1 MSAEPEAPA
10 DDISAARRRPA
21 GGLLR
26 GRNFGL
32 FWAGESVSGFGSAIT
47 TVALPLV
54 AVSTLHASTGMV
66 AMLTAA
72 NWLPWLLIGLPAGT
86 WVDRWPR
93 RRTMLAAD
101 LVSAAVLVAIPIAAR
116 TAVLTIA
123 ALLAA
128 ALVAGTSGMFF
139 NLAFN
144 GYLPHLL
151 TSSSDRL
158 EGNSKLQTS
167 ASAAQVAGPGLGG
180 LLAQVA
186 GAVCGLLIDAV
197 TFLVSAACLLSV
209 RTGPEPRPGRADR
222 PGMVRQIAEGLEV
235 FRQGGFLLPMLAVA
249 TMINCGMLSVWAL
262 RVVFLVRTDGAAPG
276 TAGALIS
283 LSSLGGIL
291 GAALASRT
299 VSRFGSARTY
309 LAVNIAAAP
318 FMLLLP
324 ASGPGW
330 RLTLF
335 AAGSFAV
342 MASATMSGVI
352 TVTFRGNYIPGH
364 LLGRVT
370 AATGFVVAG
379 TVPLGAAAAGA
390 LATAFGIRTA
400 MWALAILFAV
410 TPFPLLATSLRTMRD
425 FPTHPPE
432 RLVGM
437 VPSAPALP
445 GACPRREVPSAC
457 EQAASGTAT
466 PLG

>member
-1 MSAEPEAPA
+1 MSAGPEAAAEPKPA
-10 DDISAARRRPA
+10 AKRRPV

-26 GRNFGL
+26 TRNFGL
-32 FWAGESVSGFGSAIT
+32 FWVGESVSAFGSAIT

-66 AMLTAA
+66 ALLTAA
-72 NWLPWLLIGLPAGT
+72 NWLPWLLFGLPAGT

-93 RRTMLAAD
+93 RRTMLTAD
-101 LVSAAVLVAIPIAAR
+101 LVSAAVLVAVPIAAW
-116 TAVLTIA
+116 TGALTIA

-128 ALVAGTSGMFF
+128 ALVCGTSSMFF

-151 TSSSDRL
+151 TSSRDRL
-158 EGNSKLQTS
+158 EGNGKLQTS
-167 ASAAQVAGPGLGG
+167 ASVTQVAGPGLGG

-186 GAVCGLLIDAV
+186 GAVCGLLVDAI
-197 TFLVSAACLLSV
+197 TFVVSAACLLSL
-209 RTGPEPRPGRADR
+209 RPGPEPRSVRADR
-222 PGMVRQIAEGLEV
+222 PGMFRQIAEGFAV

-249 TMINCGMLSVWAL
+249 TMINCGMLSIWAL
-262 RVVFLVRTDGAAPG
+262 RIVFLVRTDGASPG

-299 VSRFGSARTY
+299 VSRFGTARTY
-309 LAVNIAAAP
+309 LVANVATAP

-330 RLTLF
+330 WLVLF
-335 AAGSFAV
+335 TAGSFVV

-352 TVTFRGNYIPGH
+352 TVTFRGNYIPAH

-390 LATAFGIRTA
+390 LATALGIRTA

-410 TPFPLLATSLRTMRD
+410 TPLPLLATSLRYMRD
-425 FPTHPPE
+425 FPAHP
-432 RLVGM
+432 R
-437 VPSAPALP
+437 S
-445 GACPRREVPSAC
+445 
-457 EQAASGTAT
+457 
-466 PLG
+466 

>member
-1 MSAEPEAPA
+1 MSAGPEAAAEPMP
-10 DDISAARRRPA
+10 AARAGPV

-26 GRNFGL
+26 TRNFGL
-32 FWAGESVSGFGSAIT
+32 FWVGESVSGFGSAIT
-47 TVALPLV
+47 TLALPLV

-66 AMLTAA
+66 ALLTAA
-72 NWLPWLLIGLPAGT
+72 NWLPWLLFGLPAGT

-93 RRTMLAAD
+93 RLTMLTAD
-101 LVSAAVLVAIPIAAR
+101 LASAAVLVAVPIAAW
-116 TAVLTIA
+116 AGVLTIT

-128 ALVAGTSGMFF
+128 ALVCGTSSMFF
-139 NLAFN
+139 TLAFN

-151 TSSSDRL
+151 ASARDRL
-158 EGNSKLQTS
+158 EGNGKLQTS
-167 ASAAQVAGPGLGG
+167 ASVAQVAGPGLGG
-180 LLAQVA
+180 LLAEVA
-186 GAVCGLLIDAV
+186 GAVCGLLIDAI
-197 TFLVSAACLLSV
+197 TFVVSAACLLSL
-209 RTGPEPRPGRADR
+209 RPGPEPRSVRADR
-222 PGMVRQIAEGLEV
+222 PGMFRQIAEGFAV

-249 TMINCGMLSVWAL
+249 TMINCGMLSIWAL
-262 RVVFLVRTDGAAPG
+262 RIVFLVRTDGASPG

-309 LAVNIAAAP
+309 LVANVATAP

-330 RLTLF
+330 RLVLF
-335 AAGSFAV
+335 AAGSFVV

-352 TVTFRGNYIPGH
+352 TITFRGNYIPAH

-390 LATAFGIRTA
+390 LATALGIRTA
-400 MWALAILFAV
+400 MWTLAILFAV
-410 TPFPLLATSLRTMRD
+410 TPLPLLATSLRHMRD
-425 FPTHPPE
+425 FPAHP
-432 RLVGM
+432 R
-437 VPSAPALP
+437 S
-445 GACPRREVPSAC
+445 
-457 EQAASGTAT
+457 
-466 PLG
+466 

>member
-1 MSAEPEAPA
+1 LAGWIGQSYALGVAEAEAA
-10 DDISAARRRPA
+10 VGRVSAAERRPA

-26 GRNFGL
+26 TRNFGL
-32 FWAGESVSGFGSAIT
+32 FWAGESISGFGSAIT

-54 AVSTLHASTGMV
+54 AVSTLRASTGQV
-66 AMLTAA
+66 ALLTAA

-93 RRTMLAAD
+93 RRIMLAAD
-101 LVSAAVLVAIPIAAR
+101 LVSAAVLTAVPIAAW
-116 TAVLTIA
+116 TGVLDVA
-123 ALLAA
+123 MLLAA
-128 ALVAGTSGMFF
+128 ALVTGTSGMFF

-151 TSSSDRL
+151 TAAGDRL
-158 EGNSKLQTS
+158 EGNGKLQTS
-167 ASAAQVAGPGLGG
+167 ASVAQVAGPGLGG
-180 LLAQVA
+180 LITQVA

-197 TFLVSAACLLSV
+197 TFLVSAACLLSM
-209 RTGPEPRPGRADR
+209 RTGPEPRPARADR
-222 PGMVRQIAEGLEV
+222 PSMVRQIIEGFAV

-262 RVVFLVRTDGAAPG
+262 RIVFLVRTDGAAPG

-283 LSSLGGIL
+283 VSSLGGVL

-299 VSRFGSARTY
+299 VRRFGSARTY
-309 LAVNIAAAP
+309 LAANIATAP

-330 RLTLF
+330 RLALF
-335 AAGSFAV
+335 AAGSFVV
-342 MASATMSGVI
+342 MGNATMSGVI

-379 TVPLGAAAAGA
+379 TVPLGAAGAGV
-390 LATAFGIRTA
+390 LATAFGIRVA

-410 TPFPLLATSLRTMRD
+410 TPLPLLATSLRTMRD
-425 FPTHPPE
+425 FPV
-432 RLVGM
+432 R
-437 VPSAPALP
+437 
-445 GACPRREVPSAC
+445 PRP
-457 EQAASGTAT
+457 
-466 PLG
+466 